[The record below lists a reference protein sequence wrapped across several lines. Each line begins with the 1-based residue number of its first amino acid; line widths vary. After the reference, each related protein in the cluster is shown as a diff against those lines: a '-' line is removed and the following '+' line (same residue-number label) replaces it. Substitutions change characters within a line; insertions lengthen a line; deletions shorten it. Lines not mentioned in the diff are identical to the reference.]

1 MTFKSKF
8 EETIATHFG
17 IEDKYE
23 LDSIIYTLENRY
35 TPDFKISDNTY
46 LECKGFFKPSDRR
59 KMVEVM
65 KQHPN
70 ITFIM
75 LFQDSSVRL
84 TKRSKTTYGDWCSK
98 KGIQWFCWKHKRP
111 TRRILKLVTKSSPN
125 KPMEYNSSGE
135 IL

>member
-46 LECKGFFKPSDRR
+46 LE
-59 KMVEVM
+59 
-65 KQHPN
+65 
-70 ITFIM
+70 
-75 LFQDSSVRL
+75 
-84 TKRSKTTYGDWCSK
+84 
-98 KGIQWFCWKHKRP
+98 
-111 TRRILKLVTKSSPN
+111 
-125 KPMEYNSSGE
+125 
-135 IL
+135 

>member
-23 LDSIIYTLENRY
+23 LDSIIYTLENKY

-70 ITFIM
+70 ITFII
-75 LFQDSSVRL
+75 
-84 TKRSKTTYGDWCSK
+84 W
-98 KGIQWFCWKHKRP
+98 H
-111 TRRILKLVTKSSPN
+111 IL
-125 KPMEYNSSGE
+125 
-135 IL
+135 